1 MFYDIFTE
9 LCDEKGV
16 TPTTVRKELGI
27 SQSTM
32 ASWKSRG
39 LNPSASLLVQLAEYF
54 GTTPAYLLG
63 NRYARYPSPMPLA
76 RDYLPAYYDMAINFD
91 KIQAE
96 MDKKSV
102 AETGKTLD
110 ELEREYWEDQ
120 LLPGGLF
127 VIKQAFDSLN
137 REGQKKAIERVQ
149 ELTEIPKYQA
159 KKQQ

>member
-1 MFYDIFTE
+1 
-9 LCDEKGV
+9 
-16 TPTTVRKELGI
+16 
-27 SQSTM
+27 
-32 ASWKSRG
+32 
-39 LNPSASLLVQLAEYF
+39 
-54 GTTPAYLLG
+54 
-63 NRYARYPSPMPLA
+63 MPLA

>member
-39 LNPSASLLVQLAEYF
+39 LNPSASSLVQLAEYF

-63 NRYARYPSPMPLA
+63 NRYARYPSPIPLA
-76 RDYLPAYYDMAINFD
+76 RDLPKIDTVAIDLD
-91 KIQAE
+91 KIHAE
-96 MDKKSV
+96 IDKKSV
-102 AETGKTLD
+102 SETGKTLD

>member
-63 NRYARYPSPMPLA
+63 NRYARYPSPILLA
-76 RDYLPAYYDMAINFD
+76 RDLPKIDTIAIDLD
-91 KIQAE
+91 KIHAE
-96 MDKKSV
+96 IDKKSV
-102 AETGKTLD
+102 SETGKTLD

>member
-63 NRYARYPSPMPLA
+63 NRYARYPSLIPLA
-76 RDYLPAYYDMAINFD
+76 RDLPKIDTATIDLD
-91 KIQAE
+91 KIHAE
-96 MDKKSV
+96 IDKKSV
-102 AETGKTLD
+102 FETGKTLD
-110 ELEREYWEDQ
+110 ELEREHWEDQ
-120 LLPGGLF
+120 LLSGGLL
-127 VIKQAFDSLN
+127 VIKQAFDLLN